1 MRPGEERLTSD
12 EEVVIPAAVGIVGRR
27 WLVVL
32 LRRGRGHVTGRSRAI
47 DVIAGRDNI
56 IDHNG
61 GTGRLNHFF
70 DHFFDD
76 HGRTFVIGGR
86 HNSLTGRT
94 REANKFVFGRTGP
107 K

>member
-1 MRPGEERLTSD
+1 M
-12 EEVVIPAAVGIVGRR
+12 
-27 WLVVL
+27 
-32 LRRGRGHVTGRSRAI
+32 TGRSRAV

-61 GTGRLNHFF
+61 GTGGLNHFF

-86 HNSLTGRT
+86 HNSLTGRRVQHKICFRPKKRT
-94 REANKFVFGRTGP
+94 RNKLDRVDIKVEDVMMTNLST
-107 K
+107 